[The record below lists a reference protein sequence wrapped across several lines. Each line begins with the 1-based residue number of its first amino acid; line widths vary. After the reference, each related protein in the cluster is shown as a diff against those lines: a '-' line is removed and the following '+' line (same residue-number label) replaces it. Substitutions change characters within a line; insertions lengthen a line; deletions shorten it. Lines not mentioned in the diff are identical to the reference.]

1 MSILISQANV
11 PTAIVVE
18 VWGGKV
24 RVREPREGDDIIG
37 NANHPTTDACRYLRA
52 RKPAGEPMCVA
63 SREIG
68 LPLNVERM
76 QQVLA
81 HPKVLQPNLNLVSMI
96 FDPTMNRMFLS
107 CGRSAAAQGTFME
120 HQLFPD

>member
-1 MSILISQANV
+1 M
-11 PTAIVVE
+11 
-18 VWGGKV
+18 
-24 RVREPREGDDIIG
+24 
-37 NANHPTTDACRYLRA
+37 
-52 RKPAGEPMCVA
+52 A

-81 HPKVLQPNLNLVSMI
+81 HPKVLQPNLNLVSVI

-107 CGRSAAAQGTFME
+107 CGRLAAAQGTFMK